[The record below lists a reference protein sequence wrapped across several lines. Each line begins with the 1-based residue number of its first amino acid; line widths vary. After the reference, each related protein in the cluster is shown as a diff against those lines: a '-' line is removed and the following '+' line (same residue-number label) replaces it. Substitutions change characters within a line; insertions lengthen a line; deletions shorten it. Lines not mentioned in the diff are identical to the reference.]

1 MNKALNITIALIAA
15 SVLFLFLVGTGHAQ
29 QLEEIFVD
37 QLQVDAE
44 GNEGFRLVN
53 NVMEPYTVDILETQ
67 VVNLNRDL
75 PGTWEQF
82 KVSTNQ
88 LKQHQAFK
96 DENGGKAWT
105 TPQLA
110 LWLNTCVGYLAKTME
125 MVRYFAAAGKNVYGV
140 EIDGSPLTYQQAL
153 DYLDVGKWRWAES
166 YDDNGVT
173 RYRWARGDLSDYVT
187 AGEPVSGGRETDPV
201 VSKR

>member
-1 MNKALNITIALIAA
+1 MNKAINITIALIAA
-15 SVLFLFLVGTGHAQ
+15 SVLFLVGTGHAQ

-37 QLQVDAE
+37 KIQADAE
-44 GNEGFRLVN
+44 GNMGFRLTN
-53 NVMEPYTVDILETQ
+53 GSMAPATVDIFVHQ
-67 VVNLNRDL
+67 VVPLNFDL
-75 PGTWEQF
+75 PEDWRQW
-82 KVSTNQ
+82 KVATDQ
-88 LKQHQAFK
+88 LKRHQAFK

-110 LWLNTCVGYLAKTME
+110 LWLNTCDGYLGKTME